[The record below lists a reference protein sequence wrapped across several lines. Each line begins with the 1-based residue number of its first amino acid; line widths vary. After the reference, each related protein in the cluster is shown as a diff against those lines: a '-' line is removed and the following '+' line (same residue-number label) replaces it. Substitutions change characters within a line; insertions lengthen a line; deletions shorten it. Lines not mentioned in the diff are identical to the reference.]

1 MPENEVDNRPT
12 SQIDAERVLAEQR
25 GERAPTSGV
34 ARSFAVE
41 GNDVSN
47 YVGVSPEYQT
57 YASET
62 EAPLPADEGIE
73 RAMEER
79 GRKALSV
86 DIPEGAKVD
95 GPRPVDRVEEVDRPL
110 AERVEP
116 KQAAFNIPAAV
127 TGDDGV
133 LGSEPPV
140 EQKQG
145 EDAPKSE
152 TETKQRGGRQA
163 KE

>member
-25 GERAPTSGV
+25 GDEVSSTAV

-41 GNDVSN
+41 GNDVSG
-47 YVGVSPEYQT
+47 YVGVSPEYQN
-57 YASET
+57 YAEET
-62 EAPLPADEGIE
+62 HAPIAADEGIE
-73 RAMEER
+73 REIEER

-86 DIPEGAKVD
+86 DVPEGAKVD

-127 TGDDGV
+127 SGDDGV
-133 LGSEPPV
+133 QGEKPRV
-140 EQKQG
+140 EQTPG
-145 EDAPKSE
+145 DTTASTESE
-152 TETKQRGGRQA
+152 SKQRGGRPA
-163 KE
+163 KG